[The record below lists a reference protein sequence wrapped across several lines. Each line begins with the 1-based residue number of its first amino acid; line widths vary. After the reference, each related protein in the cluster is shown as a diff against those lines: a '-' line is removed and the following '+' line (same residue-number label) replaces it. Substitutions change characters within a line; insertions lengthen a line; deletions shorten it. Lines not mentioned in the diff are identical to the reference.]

1 MKSTA
6 DPYKDYW
13 YKICAIDENRLMKKL
28 IVIVSLLIIIAGCSK
43 ESIQI
48 DTDNLLIGVWNYYDF
63 SDNATVYTR
72 SNDFVDGPCY
82 QFNNDGTM
90 TERKNAGW
98 CGTPP
103 ISYAD
108 YPGTWT
114 ILNDTLIQ
122 ISVGYW
128 GGTINYK
135 LDIVSIDSDILKAS
149 FVYEDK

>member
-1 MKSTA
+1 
-6 DPYKDYW
+6 
-13 YKICAIDENRLMKKL
+13 MKKA
-28 IVIVSLLIIIAGCSK
+28 IVAVSLLIIIVACSK
-43 ESIQI
+43 DSIQI
-48 DTDNLLIGVWNYYDF
+48 DPDNLLIGVWNYSDY
-63 SDNATVYTR
+63 SDNSAVYSR
-72 SNDFVDGPCY
+72 SNDFIDAPCY
-82 QFNNDGTM
+82 KFNGDGTL

-114 ILNDTLIQ
+114 ILDDTLIQ

-135 LDIVSIDSDILKAS
+135 LDIEALNSNTLK
-149 FVYEDK
+149 FTLIYEDM

>member
-1 MKSTA
+1 
-6 DPYKDYW
+6 
-13 YKICAIDENRLMKKL
+13 MKKV
-28 IVIVSLLIIIAGCSK
+28 IVIASLLIIIAGCSK

-48 DTDNLLIGVWNYYDF
+48 DPDNLLIGVWNYSEF
-63 SDNATVYTR
+63 SDNASVYTR
-72 SNDFVDGPCY
+72 GNDFVDNPCFK
-82 QFNNDGTM
+82 FNGDGTM
-90 TERKNAGW
+90 TERKNSGW

-135 LDIVSIDSDILKAS
+135 LDIESIDSNILKAS